1 MRAALC
7 ACFLSLMCV
16 SAVTIGTEMHCEDGG
31 PSDHTPTSV
40 HELRPGDIQV
50 VAAVGDYLTVE
61 NGMSL
66 NQDPYDSM
74 IKHRGLSWS
83 IGGDGN
89 LTTVTT
95 LPNILKQFNPNLTG
109 FSVGM
114 RKDNTHQIYQRLTS
128 WFLLRQMRSLVD
140 RMKKDSAI
148 NFELDWK
155 VITVLI
161 GASDICEHCY
171 QASLFSSLVYKDN
184 VQRSLDYLHKEVPR
198 ALVNLI
204 EPVSRTPVSELN
216 LDTLLECPTRLVKA
230 QCPCVVLPTTNLIAL
245 HEKEELNRKYQ
256 LVLRKLVESKRYD
269 TRPDFTVVIQ
279 PFFRKFTIPRLPDGR
294 PDHSFFTD
302 CLYLSQKAQTQMAR
316 ALWNNMLEMPGKKT
330 IIQDLSTD
338 IELKC
343 PSKTSPFVFIS
354 VNSGPPPPVMTATLR
369 PPTTTTN
376 TTLTSISTTNS
387 PTTTTNTTLT
397 SISTTDSPTTTT
409 NTTLTSISTT
419 DSPTTTTNTTLTS
432 ISTTDSP
439 TTTTNT
445 TLTYIRTTDSPTTTT
460 KTTLTSISIT
470 DSPTTTTKTTLTS
483 ISTTDSPT
491 TTTNTTLTF
500 ISTTDSP
507 TTTTNTTLTSISTT
521 DSPTTT
527 TNTTLTSI
535 STTDSP
541 TTTTNTTLT
550 SISTTDSPTTT
561 TKTTL
566 TSISTTDSPT
576 TTTNTTL
583 TYISTTDS
591 PTKTTNTTLT
601 SISTTDSPTTTTNTT
616 LTSISTTDPP
626 TTTTNTMLTSISI
639 TYHNSTTQTV
649 FIPTH
654 QLGWVAVTVGLLVF
668 VVCICII
675 AFIFCFVRNK
685 KHKREYTVEM
695 KNTKTVA

>member
-1 MRAALC
+1 MRATLC
-7 ACFLSLMCV
+7 VCFLALTVACV

-66 NQDPYDSM
+66 NQDPYDHM

-83 IGGDGN
+83 IGGGGN
-89 LTTVTT
+89 LTTLTT

-109 FSVGM
+109 FYVGM
-114 RKDNTHQIYQRLTS
+114 RKDNTHQVYQRLTS

-140 RMKKDSAI
+140 RMKKDYAI

-230 QCPCVVLPTTNLIAL
+230 QCPCVVLPTANLTAL
-245 HEKEELNRKYQ
+245 HKTEERNRKYQ
-256 LVLRKLVESKRYD
+256 LALKKLVESKRYD

-279 PFFRKFTIPRLPDGR
+279 PFFREFTIPRLPDGR

-302 CLYLSQKAQTQMAR
+302 CLYLSQKAQTQIAR

-343 PSKTSPFVFIS
+343 PNKTSPYIGTYRNMNHTYVGSTTTPAPKPTSHFVFTS
-354 VNSGPPPPVMTATLR
+354 VNSGPPPPVMTATVR
-369 PPTTTTN
+369 P
-376 TTLTSISTTNS
+376 
-387 PTTTTNTTLT
+387 
-397 SISTTDSPTTTT
+397 
-409 NTTLTSISTT
+409 
-419 DSPTTTTNTTLTS
+419 
-432 ISTTDSP
+432 
-439 TTTTNT
+439 
-445 TLTYIRTTDSPTTTT
+445 
-460 KTTLTSISIT
+460 
-470 DSPTTTTKTTLTS
+470 
-483 ISTTDSPT
+483 
-491 TTTNTTLTF
+491 
-500 ISTTDSP
+500 
-507 TTTTNTTLTSISTT
+507 
-521 DSPTTT
+521 
-527 TNTTLTSI
+527 
-535 STTDSP
+535 
-541 TTTTNTTLT
+541 
-550 SISTTDSPTTT
+550 
-561 TKTTL
+561 
-566 TSISTTDSPT
+566 
-576 TTTNTTL
+576 
-583 TYISTTDS
+583 
-591 PTKTTNTTLT
+591 
-601 SISTTDSPTTTTNTT
+601 PTTTTNTT

-626 TTTTNTMLTSISI
+626 TTTTNTTLTSIST
-639 TYHNSTTQTV
+639 TYPNSTTQTV
-649 FIPTH
+649 SIPTH
-654 QLGWVAVTVGLLVF
+654 QLGWVTVTAGLLVF
-668 VVCICII
+668 VVCIGII
-675 AFIFCFVRNK
+675 GFIFCFVRNK

-695 KNTKTVA
+695 KNTKPVA